1 MTVASFP
8 FPILLARQNWLWV
21 RVCGASVVC
30 THWHLQVASFLILY
44 INNLSYADDTT
55 FMVENKEELKSLL
68 MKVKEDSEKAGL
80 KLNV

>member
-1 MTVASFP
+1 MLGCP

-21 RVCGASVVC
+21 RVYGASVVC

-55 FMVENKEELKSLL
+55 FMIENKEELKSLL
-68 MKVKEDSEKAGL
+68 MKVKEEKQKAREKG
-80 KLNV
+80 KDTN